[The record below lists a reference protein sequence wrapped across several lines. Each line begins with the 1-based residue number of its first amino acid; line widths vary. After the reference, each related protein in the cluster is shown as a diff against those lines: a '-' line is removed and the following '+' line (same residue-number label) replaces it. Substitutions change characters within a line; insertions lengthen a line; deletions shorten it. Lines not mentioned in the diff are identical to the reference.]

1 MQEYPVRSIVSEPF
15 VHQLEVIEKT
25 LIEVRNQP
33 SSYYSRRNNRM
44 AASQGQGGQSSQYYK
59 YGNFYQQQHQQQ
71 HQQQPQQQQVSDWYR
86 RDYKNGMNIPN
97 INSGMGGSGGSGGA
111 SLGGNVM
118 ASTGATGLGSNG
130 AFASTHSN
138 ESSGSVNVDSG
149 MSSVGSLGMG
159 APTHVPQVFEDKYDD
174 KYDARGFA
182 TFDPFE
188 AEDYTKGGMFRPM
201 FNSSNNILGSGF
213 SGNSNIW
220 GDTNKTMASDAAV
233 WG

>member
-44 AASQGQGGQSSQYYK
+44 AANQGGQGGQLSHYYK
-59 YGNFYQQQHQQQ
+59 YGNFYQQQ
-71 HQQQPQQQQVSDWYR
+71 QQQPQQHQPSEWYR

-97 INSGMGGSGGSGGA
+97 INSGNITSGMGSTGSAG
-111 SLGGNVM
+111 LGGNSM
-118 ASTGATGLGSNG
+118 AGPGAAGVGSSG
-130 AFASTHSN
+130 AYASTHSN
-138 ESSGSVNVDSG
+138 ESSGSVNVDSAI
-149 MSSVGSLGMG
+149 SSVGSLGLG
-159 APTHVPQVFEDKYDD
+159 APTHVPQVFDDKYDD
-174 KYDARGFA
+174 KYDGRGFS

-188 AEDYTKGGMFRPM
+188 AKDYTKGGMFRPM

>member
-33 SSYYSRRNNRM
+33 SSYYSRRSNRM
-44 AASQGQGGQSSQYYK
+44 TASQQGQASGQSNPYYNK
-59 YGNFYQQQHQQQ
+59 YGNFYQQHHQQQ
-71 HQQQPQQQQVSDWYR
+71 QQQQQQQQHQVSDWYR
-86 RDYKNGMNIPN
+86 RDYKNSINVSN
-97 INSGMGGSGGSGGA
+97 INSGMGGTGA
-111 SLGGNVM
+111 SLGSGVGGNV
-118 ASTGATGLGSNG
+118 AAGLGPSG
-130 AFASTHSN
+130 GFSSTHSN

-149 MSSVGSLGMG
+149 ISSVGSLNLG
-159 APTHVPQVFEDKYDD
+159 APTHVPQVFDD
-174 KYDARGFA
+174 KYEAHGFA

-188 AEDYTKGGMFRPM
+188 SKDYTKGGMFQPM

>member
-33 SSYYSRRNNRM
+33 SSYYGRRNNRM
-44 AASQGQGGQSSQYYK
+44 TANQGQAGGQSNQYYK
-59 YGNFYQQQHQQQ
+59 YGNFYHQQQ
-71 HQQQPQQQQVSDWYR
+71 QQQQQQQPQQQVSEWYR
-86 RDYKNGMNIPN
+86 RDYKNSINISNNGMAGS
-97 INSGMGGSGGSGGA
+97 SGA
-111 SLGGNVM
+111 NVGGNVSGGIANGPF
-118 ASTGATGLGSNG
+118 ASAHSNGSNG
-130 AFASTHSN
+130 
-138 ESSGSVNVDSG
+138 SVNMDS
-149 MSSVGSLGMG
+149 SVASVGSLGLG
-159 APTHVPQVFEDKYDD
+159 TPTHVPQVFDD
-174 KYDARGFA
+174 KYDSRGFA

-188 AEDYTKGGMFRPM
+188 AKDYTRGGMFLPM

>member
-44 AASQGQGGQSSQYYK
+44 AANQGQAGGQSNQYYK
-59 YGNFYQQQHQQQ
+59 YGNFYQQQ
-71 HQQQPQQQQVSDWYR
+71 QQQPQQQVSEWYR
-86 RDYKNGMNIPN
+86 RDYKNSINISNNGMA
-97 INSGMGGSGGSGGA
+97 G
-111 SLGGNVM
+111 
-118 ASTGATGLGSNG
+118 
-130 AFASTHSN
+130 SN
-138 ESSGSVNVDSG
+138 ESNGSVNMDS
-149 MSSVGSLGMG
+149 SVASVGSLGLG
-159 APTHVPQVFEDKYDD
+159 TPTHVPQVFDD
-174 KYDARGFA
+174 KYDSHGFA

-188 AEDYTKGGMFRPM
+188 AKDYTRGGMFLPM

-220 GDTNKTMASDAAV
+220 GDTNKTMANDAAV